1 MNMKE
6 QIKWFLRK
14 PVRECLTQDYC
25 VVPTQGGQ
33 LSGILWNV
41 RPLSALQTGEV
52 PAKEDD
58 LITLYTAGSVAEWGL
73 QC

>member
-1 MNMKE
+1 M
-6 QIKWFLRK
+6 
-14 PVRECLTQDYC
+14 
-25 VVPTQGGQ
+25 VPTQGGQ

-58 LITLYTAGSVAEWGL
+58 LITLYTAGSVAE
-73 QC
+73 